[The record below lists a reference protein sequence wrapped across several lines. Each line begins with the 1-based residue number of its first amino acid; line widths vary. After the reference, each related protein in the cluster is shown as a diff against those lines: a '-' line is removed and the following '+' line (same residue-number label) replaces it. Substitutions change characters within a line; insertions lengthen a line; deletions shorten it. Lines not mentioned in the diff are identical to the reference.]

1 MKEKADKSHNC
12 DEDTE
17 GGEEVDACD
26 LVDTC
31 EKQGGHNHPGVGDTQ
46 HSWLT
51 WQLADPR
58 VTSETSKACNEQLD
72 NLETRGAGNTGQLI

>member
-1 MKEKADKSHNC
+1 MIWFGLGLRGPDLGLGLDNCLKIKLTLCNVHYQQLVKQKADKSHNC

-17 GGEEVDACD
+17 RGEEVDACD

-31 EKQGGHNHPGVGDTQ
+31 EKQAGHNHPGVGHTQ

-51 WQLADPR
+51 
-58 VTSETSKACNEQLD
+58 
-72 NLETRGAGNTGQLI
+72 

>member
-1 MKEKADKSHNC
+1 MIFLALKWLVKRAIAIFKLFETNTLSVHYQQLVKEKADKSHNC

-17 GGEEVDACD
+17 RGEEVDACD

-31 EKQGGHNHPGVGDTQ
+31 EKQGGHNHPGVGHTQ

-51 WQLADPR
+51 
-58 VTSETSKACNEQLD
+58 
-72 NLETRGAGNTGQLI
+72 

>member
-51 WQLADPR
+51 
-58 VTSETSKACNEQLD
+58 
-72 NLETRGAGNTGQLI
+72 